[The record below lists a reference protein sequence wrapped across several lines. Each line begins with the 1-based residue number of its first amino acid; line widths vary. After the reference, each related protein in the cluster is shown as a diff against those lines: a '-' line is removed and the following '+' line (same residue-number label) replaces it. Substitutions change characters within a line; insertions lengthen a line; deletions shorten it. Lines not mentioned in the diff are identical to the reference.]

1 LRASGATIESL
12 GAAHASPALRECLW
26 GLAARTE
33 ALLTESDGFAAA
45 IADWRLSLEVSV
57 INTLAHR
64 LTRILRRRDP
74 LSEKVHLGMAGI
86 AGATA
91 FAILHGASHRI
102 GRRLAAA
109 AQKPRGA

>member
-1 LRASGATIESL
+1 M
-12 GAAHASPALRECLW
+12 P
-26 GLAARTE
+26 
-33 ALLTESDGFAAA
+33 DPYVDA

-64 LTRILRRRDP
+64 LTRILRQRDP
-74 LSEKVHLGMAGI
+74 LSEKVHLGPAGI

-91 FAILHGASHRI
+91 FGILHGASQRI
-102 GRRLAAA
+102 GRRLAAD